1 MNKWFVL
8 FFLIFLSLAVEAQTR
23 KVKGEYVYYSDPNMS
38 PKEAMAAAVEN
49 ARAQAL
55 AKEFGTL
62 ITQITQQEEGQN
74 GNKEHNFF
82 MQLNAAEVKGEWIE
96 DTKKPNVKIIET
108 TSEGVLVINAE
119 VEGRA
124 RAITNE
130 AAEFDALVLRNGK
143 EKRMADTEF
152 KEDDRLFL
160 YFKAPADGYMAT
172 YLIDEKQ
179 TVFCLLP
186 HEDDNDGQQPVEHG
200 KEYIFFSELHDPDF
214 HGKDGL
220 KITCEDD
227 RVELN
232 RLYVIY
238 SPNPFVK
245 ANDLQGPTLG
255 YGNLHRPRQLS
266 LKEFTHWM
274 SKLCSRDKKVGRKV
288 IQIKI
293 RK

>member
-8 FFLIFLSLAVEAQTR
+8 FFLILLSPAVEAQTR

-49 ARAQAL
+49 AQVQAL

-108 TSEGVLVINAE
+108 TSEGVLVISAE

-124 RAITNE
+124 KAITNE

-232 RLYVIY
+232 
-238 SPNPFVK
+238 
-245 ANDLQGPTLG
+245 QG
-255 YGNLHRPRQLS
+255 
-266 LKEFTHWM
+266 
-274 SKLCSRDKKVGRKV
+274 
-288 IQIKI
+288 
-293 RK
+293 